1 MNQQVRNRTISHL
14 QRLISDSAKPDKI
27 RRAAVLRLGRIKA
40 AMNPTPNIQSIQRGK
55 KLAHD
60 TFCTLWAQRGALIRK
75 RRTAAENIILNVLL
89 EELPDREPLPSAP
102 ASEWCAFISGITRT
116 LSIIKDLPSQTIK
129 QPTK

>member
-14 QRLISDSAKPDKI
+14 QRIISDSAKPDKI
-27 RRAAVLRLGRIKA
+27 RRAAVLRLGRMKA
-40 AMNPTPNIQSIQRGK
+40 VTNPAPNVQSIQRGK

-75 RRTAAENIILNVLL
+75 RRTAADNIILNVLL

-102 ASEWCAFISGITRT
+102 ASEWCAFISAVTRT
-116 LSIIKDLPSQTIK
+116 LTTLKDLPNQSIK
-129 QPTK
+129 